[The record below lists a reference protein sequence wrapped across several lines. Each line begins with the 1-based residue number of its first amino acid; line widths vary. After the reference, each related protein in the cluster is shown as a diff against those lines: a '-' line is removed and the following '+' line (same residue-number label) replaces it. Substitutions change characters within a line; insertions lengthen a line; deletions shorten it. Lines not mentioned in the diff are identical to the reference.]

1 MHRLLR
7 VAPLP
12 LLVVVSVFGC
22 SSEKGKAGPGM
33 SPPSIAC
40 APTSLADLGKDFFT
54 DISVASGIQKNNF
67 VANPPT
73 AIPINDHSRLA
84 FADLDGDG
92 FDDIVMHS
100 LYPNA
105 LKGIPFE
112 HLVFVNNHDKTFRD
126 FSDDSGLRG
135 VQAAFFTFGDVDNDG
150 DQDCFAGL
158 DIDLAGQK
166 SSLWLNDGKGHF
178 TKKEGSGLEQALM
191 SANGVFA
198 DFNGD
203 AILDLYSGNGGT
215 SDAIADQLF
224 FGVGDGTFTVMT
236 QNLKNRPAQPTNGV
250 VTCDYD
256 DDGDQDIFVSHYGV
270 SIGLGWKTLWQNDGA
285 GVFTN
290 VAQASGFHALA
301 TGNYY
306 LESTGNGRAVQPG
319 DPSTYVGSNGFGIDC
334 QDIDGDGHMD
344 VWLATISHPVDSDE
358 SRKWSD
364 PSQLLLNKGG
374 AFSNVFLDRGLPFN
388 EGDIDAA
395 AVDFDNDGHVD
406 LSVTRDRKYESS
418 YTTPDQKSWFGLMH
432 QGADGMFTSVGL
444 TSGIN
449 DPTGASDK
457 VKAGQNLGW
466 SDIDGDGDLD
476 LLVGGRDN
484 DGKGRANF
492 LFENTIGQKNGW
504 LGVRL
509 RGDGVKINR
518 DAIGAR
524 VTLAIGETR
533 YVREVKSSRGTYSS
547 ADSRALVFGLGEK
560 GCTGTTSTVTMEVR
574 WPNGEIKRYEPGMF
588 GLNRYLTVDYAKG
601 LVAP

>member
-1 MHRLLR
+1 M
-7 VAPLP
+7 
-12 LLVVVSVFGC
+12 
-22 SSEKGKAGPGM
+22 
-33 SPPSIAC
+33 AC
-40 APTSLADLGKDFFT
+40 TPTPLADLGKDFFA
-54 DISVASGIQKNNF
+54 DISVASGIQKGNF
-67 VANPPT
+67 VANSSTP
-73 AIPINDHSRLA
+73 IPINDHSRLA

-112 HLVFVNNHDKTFRD
+112 HLVFLNNHDKSFRD
-126 FSDDSGLRG
+126 FSDDSGLRA

-158 DIDLAGQK
+158 DIDLAGAK

-178 TKKEGSGLEQALM
+178 IQKERSGVEQAVM

-203 AILDLYSGNGGT
+203 GILDLYSGNGGT

-224 FGVGDGTFTVMT
+224 FGVGDGTFTLMT
-236 QNLKNRPAQPTNGV
+236 QNLRNRPAQPTNGV

-256 DDGDQDIFVSHYGV
+256 DDGDLDIFVSHYGV
-270 SIGLGWKTLWQNDGA
+270 SIGLGWKTLWQNDGT

-319 DPSTYVGSNGFGIDC
+319 DPATYVGSNGFGIDC

-374 AFSNVFLDRGLPFN
+374 VFSNVFLDRGLPFN

-406 LSVTRDRKYESS
+406 LSVTRDRKYELN

-449 DPTGASDK
+449 DPTGVSDK

-518 DAIGAR
+518 DALGAR
-524 VTLAIGETR
+524 VTLSIGEAR

-547 ADSRALVFGLGEK
+547 ADSRALLFGLGEK
-560 GCTGTTSTVTMEVR
+560 GCAGTTSLVTMEVR
-574 WPNGEIKRYEPGMF
+574 WPNGEVKRYEPGTF
-588 GLNRYLTVDYAKG
+588 GLNRYVTVDYKDG
-601 LVAP
+601 LIVAREPKP

>member
-1 MHRLLR
+1 MRSLLR
-7 VAPLP
+7 SASFPL
-12 LLVVVSVFGC
+12 LLVVAVFGC
-22 SSEKGKAGPGM
+22 SSQHGKAT
-33 SPPSIAC
+33 STPSAMAC
-40 APTSLADLGKDFFT
+40 TPTPLADLGKDFFA
-54 DISVASGIQKNNF
+54 DISFASGIQKGNF
-67 VANPPT
+67 VASPSTP
-73 AIPINDHSRLA
+73 IPINDHSRLA

-92 FDDIVMHS
+92 FDDVVMHS

-112 HLVFVNNHDKTFRD
+112 HLVFLNNHDKTFRD

-150 DQDCFAGL
+150 DQDAFAGL
-158 DIDLAGQK
+158 DIDLAGEK

-178 TKKEGSGLEQALM
+178 TKKEGSGVETARM

-215 SDAIADQLF
+215 SDAIPDQLF
-224 FGVGDGTFTVMT
+224 FGVGDGTFTLMA

-270 SIGLGWKTLWQNDGA
+270 SIGLGWKTLWQNDGT

-290 VAQASGFHALA
+290 VAQTSGFHALA

-306 LESTGNGRAVQPG
+306 LDSTGNGRAVQPG
-319 DPSTYVGSNGFGIDC
+319 DPATYVGSNGFGIDC

-374 AFSNVFLDRGLPFN
+374 AFTNVFLDRGLPFN

-395 AVDFDNDGHVD
+395 AVDFDNDGARG
-406 LSVTRDRKYESS
+406 S
-418 YTTPDQKSWFGLMH
+418 
-432 QGADGMFTSVGL
+432 
-444 TSGIN
+444 
-449 DPTGASDK
+449 
-457 VKAGQNLGW
+457 
-466 SDIDGDGDLD
+466 
-476 LLVGGRDN
+476 
-484 DGKGRANF
+484 
-492 LFENTIGQKNGW
+492 
-504 LGVRL
+504 L
-509 RGDGVKINR
+509 RHPR
-518 DAIGAR
+518 
-524 VTLAIGETR
+524 
-533 YVREVKSSRGTYSS
+533 
-547 ADSRALVFGLGEK
+547 
-560 GCTGTTSTVTMEVR
+560 
-574 WPNGEIKRYEPGMF
+574 P
-588 GLNRYLTVDYAKG
+588 
-601 LVAP
+601 